1 MKTATFL
8 CIHHCISRG
17 AVCKKGTIVTVPADA
32 LKLPENAA
40 LLSPA
45 SFTRLPDDDT
55 APTADCPL
63 PTATSTKTRDDLLA
77 RLAALKVTP
86 PKKASIADLQA
97 LLAEATD
104 PAGAETP

>member
-8 CIHHCISRG
+8 CIHHCIHAGKLCR
-17 AVCKKGTIVTVPADA
+17 KGELVTVPADA
-32 LKLPENAA
+32 IKLPENAA
-40 LLSPA
+40 LLSPS
-45 SFTRLPDDDT
+45 SFTRLPDESPPPDPSD
-55 APTADCPL
+55 
-63 PTATSTKTRDDLLA
+63 KITRDDLLA

>member
-55 APTADCPL
+55 APAAPL

-86 PKKASIADLQA
+86 PKKATVARLRD
-97 LLAEATD
+97 LLAEAAD
-104 PAGAETP
+104 PDGAETP

>member
-55 APTADCPL
+55 APAAPL
-63 PTATSTKTRDDLLA
+63 PTATSTKTRADMLA